1 MTEDRI
7 TAAAFFFVIVIV
19 LLESLGQCVLPPTY
33 SEYGEA
39 PDYRD

>member
-1 MTEDRI
+1 MMDDRI
-7 TAAAFFFVIVIV
+7 AATAFFFVVLIV
-19 LLESLGQCVLPPTY
+19 LLEGLGRCVLPPTY